1 MIFLHQKKTYEA
13 LDDLVEHLVGHLEQT
28 NACLERIS
36 TLINKGNQNQQEE
49 AQTDD
54 NQS

>member
-1 MIFLHQKKTYEA
+1 MIFLHQKKAYTA
-13 LDDLVEHLVGHLEQT
+13 LEDLMEHLEQT

>member
-13 LDDLVEHLVGHLEQT
+13 LDDLVKHLEQT

-36 TLINKGNQNQQEE
+36 TLINKENQNQQEE
-49 AQTDD
+49 EEA
-54 NQS
+54 